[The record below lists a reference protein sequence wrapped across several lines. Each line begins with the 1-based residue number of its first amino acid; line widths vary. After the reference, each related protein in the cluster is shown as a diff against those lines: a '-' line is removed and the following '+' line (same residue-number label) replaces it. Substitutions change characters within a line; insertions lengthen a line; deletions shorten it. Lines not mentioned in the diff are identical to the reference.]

1 MGKDFVGVRPKGC
14 YAGGK
19 RVEAQSASRV
29 GACQAGPRARR
40 AGRGWTLVRTG
51 PRNTAIGSGWRVTH
65 APLLANAHYKNQSPL
80 KGQAGMPDLQRR
92 IFSVP
97 NAIPKKLA
105 RMSRGRSIV
114 LFATFSFTQQL
125 IRVLHDQACHQ
136 SGLPPPQDH
145 NEPED

>member
-1 MGKDFVGVRPKGC
+1 MGKDFVGIRPKGC

-29 GACQAGPRARR
+29 GACQA
-40 AGRGWTLVRTG
+40 G